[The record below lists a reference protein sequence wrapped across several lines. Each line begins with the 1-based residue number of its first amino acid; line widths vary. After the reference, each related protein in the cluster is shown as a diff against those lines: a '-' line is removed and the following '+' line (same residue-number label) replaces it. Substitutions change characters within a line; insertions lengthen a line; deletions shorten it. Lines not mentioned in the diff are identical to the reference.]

1 MKKEEI
7 SNLIQVASGREKAD
21 TVIKNCKIVNVYT
34 AEIIEGDIAI
44 KDGKIAGIGEYEGVE
59 IIDAAGS
66 YAIPGLIDSHIHIES
81 AFVTPGKLGAMVVP
95 CGTTTIIADPHEIVN
110 VCGIPGFEYMV
121 ASAKETVLDIKYQI
135 PSCVPA
141 TPFENSGAQID
152 SGTLEELLSH
162 KDAFGVGEM
171 MNFPGVVYADDEVI
185 AKIGA
190 ARNANKVI
198 DGHAPGLTGKELNA
212 YVTTGI
218 KTDHECT
225 TVAEMQEKL
234 RLGMYILL
242 REGSASQNLR
252 SLLKGVTKEN
262 SHRCLLCSDDRQ
274 PKDIYEKGHVDN
286 QLRICVE
293 EGIEPI
299 TAIRMATLNSAEC
312 YGLSDRGAIAPGL
325 RGDIVLVNNLE
336 EFKVKQ
342 VYIEGKLVAEDK
354 KYLGKSVAEKKK
366 YEEANAGKVAGSIH
380 VKDFNPLRLNLNAK
394 SNSVKVI
401 GIIPGEIVTKSEVAK
416 VQLTANGDFIYD
428 SNHDIAKIVIVE
440 RHQMTGNVAVGLLK
454 GYGINKGAVATTVAH
469 DSHNIVAVGVNN
481 EEISSAIEGLIRMN
495 GGVVVIENGNPIC
508 SMPLPIGGLMSDQ
521 DGQWVAKNLE
531 NIQEVLHSKLGV
543 NEDVE
548 PLMALSF
555 MSLPVIPELK
565 ITDMGLFDV
574 TKFAFTNIEAEN

>member
-1 MKKEEI
+1 MKREEI
-7 SNLIQVASGREKAD
+7 VNLIQVATKREKAD

-44 KDGKIAGIGEYEGVE
+44 KDGKIAGIGEYDGVE
-59 IIDAAGS
+59 IIDATGS
-66 YAIPGLIDSHIHIES
+66 YAVPGLIDSHIHIES
-81 AFVTPGKLGAMVVP
+81 AFVTPQEMGAMVVP

-121 ASAKETVLDIKYQI
+121 AAAKGTDLDIKYQV

-141 TPFENSGAQID
+141 TPFENSGALID
-152 SGTLEELLSH
+152 SSTIEELLSH
-162 KDAFGVGEM
+162 KDAFGMGEM
-171 MNFPGVVYADDEVI
+171 MNFPGVVYADEEVVS
-185 AKIGA
+185 KITA
-190 ARNANKVI
+190 ARNANKII
-198 DGHAPGLTGKELNA
+198 DGHAPGLTGDDLNA
-212 YVTTGI
+212 YVATGI

-225 TVAEMQEKL
+225 TVMEMQEKI

-252 SLLKGVTKEN
+252 TLLKGVAKEN

-274 PKDIYEKGHVDN
+274 SKDIYEKGHIDN

-299 TAIRMATLNSAEC
+299 TAIRMATLNSAQC

-325 RGDIVLVNNLE
+325 RGDIVLVNNLTDFE
-336 EFKVKQ
+336 VEQ
-342 VYIEGKLVAEDK
+342 VYIQGKLVAQEK
-354 KYLGKSVAEKKK
+354 KYLGKLEDT
-366 YEEANAGKVAGSIH
+366 NADKVAATVH
-380 VKDFNPLRLNLNAK
+380 VKELHIDKLNLNAQ

-401 GIIPGEIVTKSEVAK
+401 GIVPGEIVTKSEVAK
-416 VQLTANGDFIYD
+416 VQLTDNGDFIFD
-428 SNHDIAKIVIVE
+428 PSQDIAKIVIVE

-454 GYGINKGAVATTVAH
+454 GYGIKKGAVATTIAH

-481 EEISSAIEGLIRMN
+481 EEIMSAIEELIEMN
-495 GGVVVIENGNPIC
+495 GGVVAVANGNPI
-508 SMPLPIGGLMSDQ
+508 SRMPLPIGGLMSDK

-531 NIQEVLHSKLGV
+531 NIQDVLHNELDV
-543 NEDVE
+543 NENVE
-548 PLMALSF
+548 PLMTLSF

-574 TKFAFTNIEAEN
+574 TKFAFTSVESIRT